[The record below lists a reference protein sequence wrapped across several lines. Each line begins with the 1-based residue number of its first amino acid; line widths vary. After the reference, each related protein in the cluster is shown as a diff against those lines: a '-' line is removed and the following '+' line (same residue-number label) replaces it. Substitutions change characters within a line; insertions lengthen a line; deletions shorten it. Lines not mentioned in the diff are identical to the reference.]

1 MVSAGLFPQAHAP
14 CPHACL
20 EHHLRKCSGWLSL
33 SLPYS
38 TILLKKNIPLVH
50 PSIENK
56 AKRKA
61 RELFFIQENGLKI

>member
-20 EHHLRKCSGWLSL
+20 EHHLRKRSEWLSL

-38 TILLKKNIPLVH
+38 TILKIPMVH
-50 PSIENK
+50 TKIKNK
-56 AKRKA
+56 AERKTN
-61 RELFFIQENGLKI
+61 EQFFIQEKGLKI